1 MCQSEQD
8 SQARIEALSLV
19 GFETQT
25 HETKT
30 FATGIPRVIRETHGW
45 ASDFLGAAG
54 VNVGWTNTVV
64 RPRSYG
70 FQTDPYLASDP
81 VLNAPQAHLSE
92 IDVLVV
98 IDIPQFFDVRSVQSE
113 RQSRQLKVLV
123 LIHDILPI
131 THPEWFPAES
141 GKHFRLYLQRMLH
154 IADHVIVTTQFVK
167 EELLRLGW
175 STGGKIHVIGLG
187 SFHSQRPPSVVP
199 ESQISLLCVSTVEP
213 RKGHQRLIGAFDEL
227 RRRGHDVSLD
237 LVGKRG
243 WAEEQLYE
251 EIQNHPD
258 FGGRIKWHRDAS
270 DEQVSALASHSNI
283 GVIPS
288 DEEGFGMF
296 LEEAITLGL
305 KVVAS
310 DIPVFRERA
319 QSNLFFAPLSAEGLA
334 EGILEAAGAPWQT
347 VTARPVR
354 TMRDFACDFSNLVLE
369 ITGSRI

>member
-1 MCQSEQD
+1 M
-8 SQARIEALSLV
+8 ATVSLV

-45 ASDFLGAAG
+45 AADFLGAAG
-54 VNVGWTNTVV
+54 VRVGWTNTLA
-64 RPRSYG
+64 RPRSYS
-70 FQTDPYLASDP
+70 FKSDSYLASDP
-81 VLNAPQAHLSE
+81 VLNAPQAQLSE

-98 IDIPQFFDVRSVQSE
+98 IDIPQLFDVRSVQSE
-113 RQSRQLKVLV
+113 RQSRQLKVVVLV
-123 LIHDILPI
+123 HDVLPL

-167 EELLRLGW
+167 QELLRLGW
-175 STGGKIHVIGLG
+175 STGGRIHVIGLG
-187 SFHSQRPPSVVP
+187 SFHSQRPPSVIP

-213 RKGHQRLIGAFDEL
+213 RKGHLRLIGAFDEL
-227 RRRGHDVSLD
+227 RKTGKDVSLH
-237 LVGKRG
+237 LVGRRG
-243 WAEEQLYE
+243 WAEDKLYE
-251 EIQNHPD
+251 DIQKHPD
-258 FGGRIKWHRDAS
+258 FGSRIRWHRDAS
-270 DEQVSALASHSNI
+270 DEEVLALASRSNI

-319 QSNLFFAPLSAEGLA
+319 QSNLFFAPLSAAGLA
-334 EGILEAAGAPWQT
+334 EGILQAAAAPWQSL
-347 VTARPVR
+347 ADRPVR
-354 TMRDFACDFSNLVLE
+354 TMRDFACDFSNLVLG
-369 ITGSRI
+369 ITASNA